1 MTKEEQYALTQ
12 KAKQRLDELNQLIAQ
27 NHAFSSKKGEQ
38 DDDPDAGMDLLIN
51 ASVDA
56 KLAAEHKAEM
66 RTLEQTLAWLKS
78 DDAGYC
84 ESCGEEIPVARL
96 SAALGTRQCVNCADS
111 TQKVFS

>member
-1 MTKEEQYALTQ
+1 MTPHEQLNLTE
-12 KAKQRLDELNQLIAQ
+12 KAQARLTELSQMIAHS
-27 NHAFSSKKGEQ
+27 HAFSSKKGAQ

-56 KLAAEHKAEM
+56 QLIAEHKAEIRM
-66 RTLEQTLAWLKS
+66 LEHTLSWLLS

-96 SAALGTRQCVNCADS
+96 NAALGTRQCVSCAD
-111 TQKVFS
+111 TKKKVYS

>member
-1 MTKEEQYALTQ
+1 MNRDEQQALTE
-12 KAKQRLDELNQLIAQ
+12 KAQLRLQELNQLLAQ
-27 NHAFSSKKGEQ
+27 SHAFSSKKGEQ

-56 KLAAEHKAEM
+56 RLTAEHKAEK
-66 RTLEQTLAWLKS
+66 RTLEYTLSWLAS

-96 SAALGTRQCVNCADS
+96 KAALGTRQCVNCADS